1 MPQAGNQ
8 RQPPCC
14 VTLHE
19 RAQKAHPRRQSADL
33 GGCSQRFGWLLAA
46 TRGAWSLDAGR
57 IGQIFIKPP
66 RTTPTVRMAGL
77 KEPLIGEDQ
86 TKAKAK
92 WQKLVFFITFL
103 NYAMAHFS
111 RKCYTNV
118 KTDLIAS
125 GIDKIILSQMD
136 TAFMFTYAIGS
147 FISGRLGDTFPQ
159 NVVIGV
165 GLLGSTLCA
174 AATLM
179 APVPGSWDSGPLGP
193 RPTRTG
199 PGPLSAPKISAGAA
213 SA

>member
-1 MPQAGNQ
+1 
-8 RQPPCC
+8 
-14 VTLHE
+14 
-19 RAQKAHPRRQSADL
+19 
-33 GGCSQRFGWLLAA
+33 
-46 TRGAWSLDAGR
+46 
-57 IGQIFIKPP
+57 
-66 RTTPTVRMAGL
+66 MAGL

-92 WQKLVFFITFL
+92 WQKLVFAITFL

-118 KTDLIAS
+118 KTDLISA
-125 GIDKIILSQMD
+125 GVDKIILSQMD

-165 GLLGSTLCA
+165 GLLGSTLCT

-179 APVPGSWDSGPLGP
+179 AHPSHASWDSGPLGARPARAGP
-193 RPTRTG
+193 R
-199 PGPLSAPKISAGAA
+199 PLSAPERSDRRRCRSAQPATPPSSRPRLPPPYTSGPPL
-213 SA
+213 

>member
-1 MPQAGNQ
+1 
-8 RQPPCC
+8 
-14 VTLHE
+14 
-19 RAQKAHPRRQSADL
+19 
-33 GGCSQRFGWLLAA
+33 
-46 TRGAWSLDAGR
+46 
-57 IGQIFIKPP
+57 
-66 RTTPTVRMAGL
+66 MAGL

-92 WQKLVFFITFL
+92 WQKLVFAITFL

-125 GIDKIILSQMD
+125 GVDKIILSQMD

-165 GLLGSTLCA
+165 GLLGSTLCT

-179 APVPGSWDSGPLGP
+179 AHPSQGPGTAGHLAPGRHARVPGRSPHLRG
-193 RPTRTG
+193 
-199 PGPLSAPKISAGAA
+199 AIAGAA
-213 SA
+213 AARSPRLRPPPGPATATVHIRSTAVKHTYIHRPYFTPFRTQASA